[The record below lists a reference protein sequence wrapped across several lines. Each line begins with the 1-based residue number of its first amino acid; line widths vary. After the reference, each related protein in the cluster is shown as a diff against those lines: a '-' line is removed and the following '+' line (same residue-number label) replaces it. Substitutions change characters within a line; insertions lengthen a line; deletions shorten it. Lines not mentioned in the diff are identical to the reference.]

1 MKQNKLPNSP
11 SSPRRE
17 NGAGTFTNLPSGAIR
32 FQCTAKFPNGDT
44 IRSPNGKPIRLS
56 GTGSTKL
63 KAKKDYEQKLA
74 ALIDERIVSVDE
86 AKAVGIGLAT
96 RRQMQSKQKQREE
109 IIWRPFIE
117 LFQEWLDLYKDP
129 HSKKVKP
136 ATYDHYGES
145 SKRLERFFGNAPY
158 ASVDQDEMQRFA
170 NWLSTPEARQD
181 QKPKGLSPKT
191 IHNTFVPIK
200 EFTKY
205 FSKKWKLENPC
216 EDIITPQCIDTEMR
230 VMSEKEMDIFIREI
244 YCERLGPAMYLSLF
258 TGLRM
263 GEMLAL
269 TWDDLDMKNHRVR
282 VNKNIVRVKSHLPY
296 GPKTVLIVQDM
307 PKTKKSRRTVR
318 VPSEVFQILMMHKR
332 RLVMERYYNP
342 DNLMF
347 PTKFGTHTD
356 PRTYQK
362 RIAVIVNR
370 CGEQGIHPHTLRHT
384 FATRLA
390 EQGVPLHILQRIL
403 GHASVTTTEKY
414 SHALDE
420 QKDSAVDVL
429 DGRISQAYQSVS
441 PDPGSMVG

>member
-17 NGAGTFTNLPSGAIR
+17 NGAGTFTNLPSGAIH
-32 FQCTAKFPNGDT
+32 FQCTAKLPNGDT

-56 GTGSTKL
+56 GTGPTKL

-117 LFQEWLDLYKDP
+117 LFHEWLDLYQDP

-145 SKRLERFFGNAPY
+145 SKRLGRFFGNVPY
-158 ASVDQDEMQRFA
+158 VSVDQDEMQRFA

-230 VMSEKEMDIFIREI
+230 IMSEKEMDIFIREI

-269 TWDDLDMKNHRVR
+269 TWDDLDMKNHHVR

-332 RLVMERYYNP
+332 RLVMERYYSP

-370 CGEQGIHPHTLRHT
+370 YGEQGIHPHTLRHT

-403 GHASVTTTEKY
+403 GHASVTMTEKY

-420 QKDSAVDVL
+420 KKDSAVDVL

-441 PDPGSMVG
+441 PAPGSMVG